1 MSSTPEPQDPEAA
14 GGGLSPARRAVI
26 AGLFGAAL
34 GGTGLLAGGTRA
46 HAATPA
52 SGAAVASG
60 AATGPSAGL
69 GTVTPAVITGSKIA
83 NLTGPAE
90 TGQFA
95 APWTDLGIPARC
107 PDGSLLFVCGD
118 TFDGSGVGGPDWRA
132 PVGLRSSSSNLSSV
146 RIDGAVGGS
155 HAVGLIPEGHAG
167 GTTAIP
173 SDVFTVG
180 NTMYMHL
187 MRGVIYQTDHSDF
200 WRSTDNGETWQYLCQ
215 WPGNQY
221 SGQFQQKT
229 YAVADD
235 GYCYVL
241 STAFNRNVVSGLLL
255 HRVPQTQLGNPA
267 AYQPWGYANG
277 AWAWGNYPTTITTA
291 RRWGEICLRA
301 MGGKYAFT
309 WLNMDVLSM
318 RAQIFALPTSNL
330 FTTPEQTMI
339 VPTTPGHESGNAVAS
354 PYGGFVLPGSTFAD
368 FHIAVS
374 QWYDDQDYRVMHY
387 RINGLDPG
395 AAAQP
400 AKYWVDTFADAPVY
414 ASPTSTVRT
423 GTLGKG
429 TNYVYGKVWGPQV
442 GTGTSYNHWWLR
454 TDPDTGPAG
463 QYVSAYYL
471 SRWGNDEAK
480 DNDGVVIPDLPS

>member
-1 MSSTPEPQDPEAA
+1 MSSSSVPGPAGTPAPQDPPTTEAAAA
-14 GGGLSPARRAVI
+14 GGGRSPARRAVI

-34 GGTGLLAGGTRA
+34 GGSGLLPGTAG
-46 HAATPA
+46 AATPPA
-52 SGAAVASG
+52 GKAVATGAAPG
-60 AATGPSAGL
+60 TGTAVSAG
-69 GTVTPAVITGSKIA
+69 VSPALITGAKVA

-90 TGQFA
+90 TGPFA

-155 HAVGLIPEGHAG
+155 HAVGLVPEGHAG

-180 NTMYMHL
+180 DTMYMHL

-200 WRSTDNGETWQYLCQ
+200 WRSTDNGQTWEYLCQ
-215 WPGNQY
+215 WPGGQY
-221 SGQFQQKT
+221 GGQFQQKT

-241 STAFNRNVVSGLLL
+241 STAFNRDVVSGLLL
-255 HRVPQTQLGNPA
+255 HRVPQTQLGTPA
-267 AYQPWGYANG
+267 AYQPWGYAGG
-277 AWAWGNYPTTITTA
+277 AWAWGNAPTTITGA
-291 RRWGEICLRA
+291 RRWGEICFRA

-339 VPTTPGHESGNAVAS
+339 VPTAPGLEIGNAVAS
-354 PYGGFVLPGSTFAD
+354 PYGGFILPGSTFAD

-374 QWYDDQDYRVMHY
+374 QWYDNQNYRVMHY
-387 RINGLDPG
+387 RINGLDPT
-395 AAAQP
+395 AAAAP
-400 AKYWVDTFADAPVY
+400 AK
-414 ASPTSTVRT
+414 
-423 GTLGKG
+423 
-429 TNYVYGKVWGPQV
+429 
-442 GTGTSYNHWWLR
+442 
-454 TDPDTGPAG
+454 
-463 QYVSAYYL
+463 
-471 SRWGNDEAK
+471 
-480 DNDGVVIPDLPS
+480 